1 MKDSEDY
8 RVINT
13 KVSPDSYE
21 RLRRLAA
28 KKKTTVY
35 QLVQM
40 VCDTLIR
47 YMDDR
52 HNLTPEMEQA
62 MSVFEHMEGWKDSL
76 SLTEPNSHAEISE
89 ATYYFTDTTGKKK
102 GARAVHV
109 SIPFF
114 SQWTQCENIQTI
126 LERTLCLLM
135 PHRYMRLRSLAV
147 DMDCS
152 SILELIDTLIVH
164 HAKEADVAFIRSQ
177 FEDADRSDF
186 GEKPKADGPYKRK
199 PTQSL
204 LNFEENQKKK
214 SYGEKADEYLADLER
229 RAQEEKNEESRR
241 WLNDNMEG
249 KPHGYDW

>member
-1 MKDSEDY
+1 MDKEDY

-13 KVSPDSYE
+13 KVSPESYE

-28 KKKTTVY
+28 KKNTTVY
-35 QLVQM
+35 NLVQM
-40 VCDTLIR
+40 ICDTLIR

-52 HNLTPEMEQA
+52 HNLTPEMEKA
-62 MSVFEHMEGWKDSL
+62 MSIFEHMEGWKDAL

-89 ATYYFTDTTGKKK
+89 ATYYFTDTTGRKK

-114 SQWTQCENIQTI
+114 SNWTQCVNIQTI

-135 PHRYMRLRSLAV
+135 PNRYKRLRSLAV

-164 HAKEADVAFIRSQ
+164 HANESDVAFIRSQ
-177 FEDADRSDF
+177 FEDADRSDY
-186 GEKPKADGPYKRK
+186 GGKPKTDGPYKRK

-204 LNFEENQKKK
+204 FRFEEVETRK
-214 SYGEKADEYLADLER
+214 
-229 RAQEEKNEESRR
+229 EENAEESKK
-241 WLNDNMEG
+241 WLEDHMGG
-249 KPHGYDW
+249 KPHGYEW